1 MSRSDRTLLHGRK
14 NKKSNTNLYTFLGG
28 TYDGTETLDKKMER
42 IMAEKFTEKLEDSE

>member
-1 MSRSDRTLLHGRK
+1 MNNRRFYENRAHQKAKDNSVT
-14 NKKSNTNLYTFLGG
+14 G